1 MSFLSVESNKKVEI
15 LEVTLRCSIPHHSTE
30 RGDRIVGI
38 SPINIGHG
46 DHEILGDFIIRQVS
60 HLKMTMTEKVS
71 EHLSIV
77 YSQF

>member
-1 MSFLSVESNKKVEI
+1 MSFLSVESKKKVEI

-30 RGDRIVGI
+30 TGDRIVGI

-60 HLKMTMTEKVS
+60 L
-71 EHLSIV
+71 
-77 YSQF
+77 